1 MSLKK
6 FYIHTSCVLL
16 ETWEVKAKDKKDAE
30 RAFHEDEKECIH
42 FDTESF
48 QIDETHEVDQ

>member
-30 RAFHEDEKECIH
+30 RAFHEDEKECVH
-42 FDTESF
+42 FDTTGF
-48 QIDETHEVDQ
+48 QIYETHEVDQ